1 MGGSS
6 APMAYTPANQA
17 GADASYTNTLN
28 GLTAGNQQTYNT
40 AQSGFNNT
48 YNAVANN
55 PYYAQGQQQINA
67 SGAQQ
72 YAQGGTDIANANTL
86 NSMAP
91 SIIASG
97 FDPTSALYNN
107 QLKSA
112 QDAQSIASAQAGVAG
127 SPFAAGMQ
135 GDATTNFNLNWQA
148 SQAAKQQQAIAAL
161 GQLFGQSG
169 GLAAQGSQQQMA
181 GAAAPAQAYNAN
193 QTSIMQALSQLVN
206 GTNAAGSALNQDVG
220 QYGNYLNIGQGATN
234 SQIQATQ
241 VNNAAPGWL
250 SALGSLGGMAANV
263 ALAGAGGPS
272 SAAAGGLSQA
282 ATQPMNSFSGPVS
295 NAAVVAGI

>member
-6 APMAYTPANQA
+6 APMAYTPQNQA
-17 GADASYTNTLN
+17 GADSSYTSNLN
-28 GLTAGNQQTYNT
+28 SLTQGDQNTYNT
-40 AQSGFNNT
+40 AQTG
-48 YNAVANN
+48 YNQAYQNVLNN

-86 NSMAP
+86 NGMAP

-148 SQAAKQQQAIAAL
+148 SQAVKQQQAIAAL
-161 GQLFGQSG
+161 SSLYGNSAN
-169 GLAAQGSQQQMA
+169 LASTGASQQMQ

-193 QTSIMQALSQLVN
+193 QSSIMSALQQLVS
-206 GTNAAGSALNQDVG
+206 GTTSAGSQVNSDIG
-220 QYGNYLNIGQGATN
+220 QYGNYLQIGQGATN
-234 SQIQATQ
+234 SQDNATQ
-241 VNNAAPGWL
+241 INNQPSGLLGGLTKLFGMATGTGGL
-250 SALGSLGGMAANV
+250 SSLLGGSSGSSGGQSLGSM
-263 ALAGAGGPS
+263 
-272 SAAAGGLSQA
+272 AAAGNPSVDTAALGL
-282 ATQPMNSFSGPVS
+282 F
-295 NAAVVAGI
+295 

>member
-1 MGGSS
+1 
-6 APMAYTPANQA
+6 MAYTPANQA
-17 GADASYTNTLN
+17 GADASYTSTLN

-40 AQSGFNNT
+40 AQSGFNQTYQNT
-48 YNAVANN
+48 LNN

-91 SIIASG
+91 SIVASG

-112 QDAQSIASAQAGVAG
+112 QDASSIASSQAGVAG

-161 GQLFGQSG
+161 SSLYGNSAN
-169 GLAAQGSQQQMA
+169 LASTGASQQMQ

-193 QTSIMQALSQLVN
+193 QNSIMQALSQLVN
-206 GTNAAGSALNQDVG
+206 GTNAAGGALNQDVS
-220 QYGNYLNIGQGATN
+220 QYGNYLQIGQSATN
-234 SQIQATQ
+234 SQDNAVKQ
-241 VNNAAPGWL
+241 NNAQ
-250 SALGSLGGMAANV
+250 
-263 ALAGAGGPS
+263 
-272 SAAAGGLSQA
+272 SAAA
-282 ATQPMNSFSGPVS
+282 T
-295 NAAVVAGI
+295 AGIVSGVSALFGF